1 MTKHRFA
8 LISVY
13 NALYSCSQPQSLSIA
28 PKNMIT
34 FHSSLIKLKKL
45 CSIKKRPA
53 SSAPHKEI
61 VIEEVREQIC
71 ILFFDGAA

>member
-13 NALYSCSQPQSLSIA
+13 NSLFSCSQPQSLSIA

-34 FHSSLIKLKKL
+34 FHSTLIKLKKL

-53 SSAPHKEI
+53 SSAPQKEI
-61 VIEEVREQIC
+61 LTEEVREQIC
-71 ILFFDGAA
+71 TLFFGGAA